1 MPRPAGLIGARVGA
15 LALAATLACTAALT
29 AAISLVQAASA
40 PPARAFTEGS
50 SVDVVIDELTP
61 LIPRQGATLTVKGR
75 VLNLQAVTLEG
86 LSVRLRTSSA
96 PLDSR
101 QLVDDIADAP
111 MNPNAPYDNRYYDRT
126 RQAIGTLLPGAQ
138 AAFTIRL
145 PLSSLRLPEQGT
157 YTLSVEA
164 LGRDPQADEF
174 EERKGIQRTFLPWFP
189 RPARVTP
196 IGVTWLWPLA
206 DWPAR
211 DADGSFVDDRTPR
224 ELAPGGR
231 LRDLVDIAAD
241 APSAVTWVAD
251 PELLQAAAAI
261 ARGYSVLRDGVPV
274 VGDRSPDA
282 RAWLDT
288 LTRALRGRTLHVLP
302 YADVDASAMRRAD
315 LSENVVRSVTTAP
328 QVAGAVVRSPVAGGL
343 AWAPSGRFDKPTANL
358 LATAGVRTVVLDAS
372 AMPPTGDPPVTPSG
386 IADYGTAAGPIDA
399 VLVDQGLART
409 LALPQSTA
417 AEALAVRQRFLAHTA
432 MIATQADAAAGRVIV
447 AAPAD
452 PRWDPDPRVTGA
464 LLRAVQSA
472 PWMRPATLEQLTE
485 AERTP
490 RTRQAYG
497 DSARTAE
504 LGERYVARVQRGQE
518 RLDRFVSVLVDPA
531 VVAQSFGSA
540 MLRTASSAWRTE
552 PDTANRLLTVINAEL
567 TARIDLIRALSS
579 GTVTFS
585 GDSGRVPVTVANDG
599 PDTVVVG
606 VQLVGVPAS
615 RLVSTPHEPIEI
627 EPGRKASLDLDARVI
642 GGDPLPVRVQLVT
655 PEGEPFG
662 EPETITLGST
672 AYARAAAW
680 VVGLAFAAIAVFVV
694 VGITR
699 RIAKVRRA
707 ASANRGAGSD
717 TVSS

>member
-1 MPRPAGLIGARVGA
+1 MPSAAGLIGSRRTDRARAIAVA
-15 LALAATLACTAALT
+15 FLAMVVTGIAMTST
-29 AAISLVQAASA
+29 I
-40 PPARAFTEGS
+40 PARAFTEGS

-61 LIPRQGATLTVKGR
+61 LIPRAGGTLTVSGR
-75 VLNLQAVTLEG
+75 ILNLGSSPIDDV
-86 LSVRLRTSSA
+86 SVRLRTSSA
-96 PLDSR
+96 PLDAR
-101 QLVDDIADAP
+101 ALVDDIAQAP
-111 MNPNAPYDNRYYDRT
+111 MNPDAPYDNRYYDRT
-126 RQAIGTLLPGAQ
+126 RQSIGILGPGAQ

-145 PLSSLRLPEQGT
+145 PIAGLRLPEQGT

-164 LGRDPQADEF
+164 LGRDPGTDEF

-189 RPARVTP
+189 RPGQVTP
-196 IGVTWLWPLA
+196 IGLTWLWPLA

-211 DADGSFVDDRTPR
+211 DADGSFIDDRTPR

-231 LRDLVDIAAD
+231 LRDLVDVAAQ
-241 APSAVTWVAD
+241 APGAVTWVAD

-282 RAWLDT
+282 QAWLDE
-288 LTRALRGRTLHVLP
+288 LTGALRGRTLHVLP

-315 LSENVVRSVTTAP
+315 LTDDVIRSITTAP
-328 QVAGAVVRSPVAGGL
+328 QVASTVVRSPVAGGL
-343 AWAPSGRFDKPTANL
+343 AWAPSGRFDKQTANL

-372 AMPPTGDPPVTPSG
+372 AMPPVQEQPITPSG
-386 IADYGTAAGPIDA
+386 IANYGTAAGPIDA

-417 AEALAVRQRFLAHTA
+417 AEALAARQRFLAHTA
-432 MIATQADAAAGRVIV
+432 MIATQDGAPPGRVIV

-452 PRWDPDPRVTGA
+452 LRWDPDRRVTQT
-464 LLRAVQSA
+464 LLRAVQTA
-472 PWMRPATLEQLTE
+472 PWMRPVAVEQLI
-485 AERTP
+485 AADRAP

-497 DSARTAE
+497 DAPRKAE
-504 LGERYVARVQRGQE
+504 LADRYVDRVQRSQE

-531 VVAQSFGSA
+531 AVAQSFGSA
-540 MLRTASSAWRTE
+540 MLRSASSAWRTE
-552 PDTANRLLTVINAEL
+552 PDTANRLLTSINGEL
-567 TARIDLIRALSS
+567 SARTDLIRALSS

-599 PDTVVVG
+599 PDTVIVG
-606 VQLVGVPAS
+606 VQLVGEPAS

-642 GGDPLPVRVQLVT
+642 AGDPLTVRVQLLT
-655 PEGEPFG
+655 PEGAPFG
-662 EPETITLGST
+662 ESEAITLGST

-694 VGITR
+694 VGVTR
-699 RIAKVRRA
+699 RIMRVRRA
-707 ASANRGAGSD
+707 ASAPAGTGSD
-717 TVSS
+717 TVSP

>member
-1 MPRPAGLIGARVGA
+1 MPRPAGLIGRRLGA
-15 LALAATLACTAALT
+15 LTLAATLACTALITMFT
-29 AAISLVQAASA
+29 AAATAPAAH
-40 PPARAFTEGS
+40 AFTEGS
-50 SVDVVIDELTP
+50 SIDVVIDEMTP
-61 LIPRQGATLTVKGR
+61 LIPREDGTLTITGR
-75 VLNLQAVTLEG
+75 LLNLGAVPLESV
-86 LSVRLRTSSA
+86 SVRLRTSSD

-101 QLVDDIADAP
+101 QLIDDIADAS

-126 RQAIGTLLPGAQ
+126 RESIGTLAPGAQ
-138 AAFTIRL
+138 APFTMRL
-145 PLSSLRLPEQGT
+145 PIARLQLPAQGT

-164 LGRDPQADEF
+164 LGRDPQSDEF

-189 RPARVTP
+189 QPSKVTP
-196 IGVTWLWPLA
+196 IGLTWLWPLA

-211 DADGSFVDDRTPR
+211 DADGSFIDDRTPR

-231 LRDLVDIAAD
+231 LRDLVDVAAD
-241 APSAVTWVAD
+241 APGAVTWVAD

-282 RAWLDT
+282 QAWLDT
-288 LTRALRGRTLHVLP
+288 LTRALRGRTLQALP
-302 YADVDASAMRRAD
+302 YADVDAGALRRVDLAD
-315 LSENVVRSVTTAP
+315 DVIRAVTTAP

-343 AWAPSGRFDKPTANL
+343 AWAPSGRFDKQTANL

-372 AMPPTGDPPVTPSG
+372 AMPPADERAVTPSG
-386 IADYGTAAGPIDA
+386 IANYGTAAGPIDA
-399 VLVDQGLART
+399 VLIDQGLART

-417 AEALAVRQRFLAHTA
+417 AEALAARQRFLAHTA
-432 MIATQADAAAGRVIV
+432 MIATQEGAEPGRVIV

-452 PRWDPDPRVTGA
+452 LRWDPDPRFATA
-464 LLRAVQSA
+464 LLRAVQTA
-472 PWMRPATLEQLTE
+472 PWMRPATLEQLAN

-490 RTRQAYG
+490 RTREAYG
-497 DSARTAE
+497 DAARAAE
-504 LGERYVARVQRGQE
+504 LTERYVARVQRSQE

-531 VVAQSFGSA
+531 SIAQAYGA
-540 MLRTASSAWRTE
+540 AILRASSSGWRTE
-552 PDTANRLLTVINAEL
+552 PETANRLLTSINGEL
-567 TARIDLIRALSS
+567 SARIGLIRALSS

-599 PDTVVVG
+599 PDAVVVG
-606 VQLVGVPAS
+606 VQLVGEPAS
-615 RLVSTPHEPIEI
+615 RLVSTPHDPITI

-642 GGDPLPVRVQLVT
+642 GGDPLTVRVQLLT
-655 PEGEPFG
+655 PEGESFG

-680 VVGLAFAAIAVFVV
+680 VVGLAFAAIAVFVF
-694 VGITR
+694 VGIAR

-707 ASANRGAGSD
+707 ASAAGGAGSD